1 MNTAKLMGYLMTG
14 VLSAGVIGGFGISG
28 TASAAEAG
36 SGATVSSSASSTT
49 TVSSSSTATKSSAAT
64 TSSAGSQASTSTK
77 KQRPAKH
84 SMKPES
90 TLDSATQAKVTAIK
104 DELRTELS
112 KLGVTLPEH
121 NGKGKGSKEGRF
133 DNLDEETKAKAEA
146 ILKNAKSGVIT
157 REEAKS
163 QLEQLG
169 ITMPERAK
177 HGEKVEKV
185 DFLANLDAETKAKA
199 QQLLDQAQAELESL
213 GVKSFKHMK

>member
-28 TASAAEAG
+28 TAAAAEAV
-36 SGATVSSSASSTT
+36 SGASVTSSAT
-49 TVSSSSTATKSSAAT
+49 TVSSTSTAT
-64 TSSAGSQASTSTK
+64 TSSTGSTASTSVN

-84 SMKPES
+84 SNRPES
-90 TLDSATQAKVTAIK
+90 TLDAATQAKVKAIK

-121 NGKGKGSKEGRF
+121 DGKGKGSKEDRF
-133 DNLDEETKAKAEA
+133 ANLDEETKAKAEA
-146 ILKNAKSGVIT
+146 ILKNAKSGAIT

-169 ITMPERAK
+169 ITIPERAK
-177 HGEKVEKV
+177 QGEKV

-199 QQLLDQAQAELESL
+199 QQLLDQAQTELESL